1 LGGLKTN
8 TKRSKVSAESEP
20 LMSWLKKRRRK
31 KLRQRPF
38 PPQWQDILE
47 GTVWLYRYLP
57 PPDRQELHGHIHVFL
72 AEKRFEGARGL
83 TITDEVKLA
92 IAAQACLLL
101 LHRET
106 NYYPGLYSIVVY
118 PHSYLARQRER
129 DEVGTVREGVQP
141 RSGESW
147 SRGVVVLAWD
157 AVAAGAS
164 GDLGCHNV
172 VLHEFAHQ
180 LDYEDGVAEGSP
192 ALPSRDMYRSW
203 SRVLGE
209 EYRQLRLAVV
219 QARATLLDKYGATS
233 PAEFFAVVTEYF
245 FMCPR
250 SLKARHPELYEELT
264 LYYKQDPA
272 ALVPR

>member
-1 LGGLKTN
+1 MKSN
-8 TKRSKVSAESEP
+8 SQSR
-20 LMSWLKKRRRK
+20 
-31 KLRQRPF
+31 
-38 PPQWQDILE
+38 
-47 GTVWLYRYLP
+47 
-57 PPDRQELHGHIHVFL
+57 
-72 AEKRFEGARGL
+72 
-83 TITDEVKLA
+83 
-92 IAAQACLLL
+92 QACLLL

-164 GDLGCHNV
+164 GALGCHNV

-209 EYRQLRLAVV
+209 EYKQLQLAVV
-219 QARATLLDKYGATS
+219 QGRSTLLDKYGATS

-250 SLKARHPELYEELT
+250 SLKAQHPELYEELT

-272 ALVPR
+272 AFIPR